1 MLIYWLSRFKGKYQ
15 WAWLPFA
22 FVVYVTTALN
32 YFDNDGVI
40 GPTLSKSLISLVILL
55 TTTPYQFFWMLII
68 LHLLTGVGLVAIE
81 YWNPDWIRAHYNSPL
96 HHLMDIGLGYAIT
109 CLIIGFI
116 LAYVRRIIAD
126 SRKQLSAQNQLL
138 EEQRKE
144 LEFSNARLTRA
155 LSVLSHDVRN
165 PLASIESLL
174 EVFDSEEMD
183 LETRQQVRQ
192 QLLKLTIATRDMA
205 TSLASWSKLQMTGHL
220 FEPRFL
226 TAQDLLKSTLPLIH
240 ELAHQHG
247 IQLDLRV
254 HEEDMLY
261 LDSDLMSIVL
271 RNLLHNAIKHSP
283 ADGQVML
290 QIQASEEKQL
300 LIVEDWGVG
309 MTPADV
315 ARLKEPHLKMSQL
328 QSQDG
333 IGLGL
338 LLVQEFTALHQGSLE
353 VDARPGVGTRMT
365 ITIPG
370 LPLAT

>member
-1 MLIYWLSRFKGKYQ
+1 
-15 WAWLPFA
+15 
-22 FVVYVTTALN
+22 
-32 YFDNDGVI
+32 
-40 GPTLSKSLISLVILL
+40 
-55 TTTPYQFFWMLII
+55 
-68 LHLLTGVGLVAIE
+68 
-81 YWNPDWIRAHYNSPL
+81 
-96 HHLMDIGLGYAIT
+96 
-109 CLIIGFI
+109 
-116 LAYVRRIIAD
+116 
-126 SRKQLSAQNQLL
+126 
-138 EEQRKE
+138 
-144 LEFSNARLTRA
+144 
-155 LSVLSHDVRN
+155 
-165 PLASIESLL
+165 
-174 EVFDSEEMD
+174 
-183 LETRQQVRQ
+183 
-192 QLLKLTIATRDMA
+192 
-205 TSLASWSKLQMTGHL
+205 MTGHL

-353 VDARPGVGTRMT
+353 VDARPGIGTRMT